1 MAFPNSSFFHHTHGL
16 GLGRLLLVLLFII
29 LLPIS
34 LRAEQVVLGRD
45 GTLVFQAPGG
55 GSTVLDI
62 LPRGTRLELVNRGEQ
77 WSEVL
82 LMESNTRGFIRTDA
96 LQPFAETTVRAEAGI
111 SAQYTSPLYN
121 TLQQELDKSDAKIR
135 KIESTM
141 DQLEKMI
148 EMYAQSGSG
157 MIGALA
163 ESRRKDALRGGPGVD
178 RHLAYSYGFQVFGG
192 VYFEGKDFTAGG
204 AVSWFPELLAGFGLE
219 LEGGYLAMEDDRSGT
234 SLNLSLLY
242 PLPLKRAGL
251 LPFIAGGGG
260 VVRLTDGDAGL
271 GSDNRVA
278 THLGLGAFYRLSDD
292 FNLRGELRAQNCE
305 DEFDGRVS
313 LALHHGF

>member
-1 MAFPNSSFFHHTHGL
+1 MVFPSSSFFHRAHGL
-16 GLGRLLLVLLFII
+16 GLDRLLLALLFII

-45 GTLVFQAPGG
+45 GTLAFQDPSG

-82 LMESNTRGFIRTDA
+82 LPESNTRGFIRTDA
-96 LQPFAETTVRAEAGI
+96 LQPFAETTVRTEAGI
-111 SAQYTSPLYN
+111 SEQYTSPLFN
-121 TLQQELDKSDAKIR
+121 TLQQELDKSDVKIR

-157 MIGALA
+157 MIGAPG
-163 ESRRKDALRGGPGVD
+163 ESRRKGALRRGAGED
-178 RHLAYSYGFQVFGG
+178 RPLAYSYGFHVFSG

-204 AVSWFPELLAGFGLE
+204 AVSWFPESLAGFGLE
-219 LEGGYLAMEDDRSGT
+219 LEGGYIAMEGDRSGA

-242 PLPLKRAGL
+242 PLPLKKAGL

-260 VVRLTDGDAGL
+260 VVRLSDGDAGV
-271 GSDNRVA
+271 GSDNRLA
-278 THLGLGAFYRLSDD
+278 THLGLGALYRLSDD
-292 FNLRGELRAQNCE
+292 FDLRGELRAQKCE
-305 DEFDGRVS
+305 DDFDGRVS
-313 LALHHGF
+313 LALHYGF